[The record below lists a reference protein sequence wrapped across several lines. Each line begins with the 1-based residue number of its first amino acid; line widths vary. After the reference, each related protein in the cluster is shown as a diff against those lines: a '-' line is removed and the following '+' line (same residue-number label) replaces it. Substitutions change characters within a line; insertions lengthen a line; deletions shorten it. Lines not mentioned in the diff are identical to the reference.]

1 MREAL
6 LKGGRCQVMA
16 RLCSCRFPKVMSLIY
31 RLVLA
36 EKWGGW
42 PGGGGVGSNS
52 SYSNAGRQLGESTL
66 PPLSSLQAWAARG
79 MGDHFTVPLR
89 QDFSAPDP
97 SHLAAQVHFGI
108 QTTLDSRKGG
118 TPCFHHLLLLISTF
132 VASSYTTVL
141 CRTTSSAQ
149 CHDSSLH
156 DMLCRRER
164 RESARKS
171 IGSFRGP
178 TA

>member
-1 MREAL
+1 
-6 LKGGRCQVMA
+6 
-16 RLCSCRFPKVMSLIY
+16 MSGVIHHI
-31 RLVLA
+31 RT
-36 EKWGGW
+36 
-42 PGGGGVGSNS
+42 PGGNWGRVPFPLYRVSKP
-52 SYSNAGRQLGESTL
+52 GRQE
-66 PPLSSLQAWAARG
+66 
-79 MGDHFTVPLR
+79 DHFTVPLR
-89 QDFSAPDP
+89 QDFSVPDP

-178 TA
+178 AA